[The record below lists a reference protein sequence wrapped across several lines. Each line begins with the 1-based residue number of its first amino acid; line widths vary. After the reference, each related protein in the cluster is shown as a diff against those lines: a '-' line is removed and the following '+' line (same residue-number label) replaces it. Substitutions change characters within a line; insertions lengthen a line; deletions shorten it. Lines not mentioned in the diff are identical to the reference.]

1 MEIISQN
8 RVIINSTCILLFSER
23 ENKTKNCKK
32 HFCLYTFSVL
42 HFFFITDWRL
52 YCNQYKVVVTC
63 ISICQ
68 SQQLGKKI
76 HLGKFEKKRKKKTP
90 V

>member
-1 MEIISQN
+1 MIARI
-8 RVIINSTCILLFSER
+8 
-23 ENKTKNCKK
+23 
-32 HFCLYTFSVL
+32 HFRFLI
-42 HFFFITDWRL
+42 FFFITDWRL

-76 HLGKFEKKRKKKTP
+76 HLGKFEKKEKRKLQCKSL
-90 V
+90 

>member
-1 MEIISQN
+1 MIVRI
-8 RVIINSTCILLFSER
+8 
-23 ENKTKNCKK
+23 
-32 HFCLYTFSVL
+32 HFRFLI
-42 HFFFITDWRL
+42 FFITDWRL

-76 HLGKFEKKRKKKTP
+76 NLGKFEKKKEKRKLQCKSL
-90 V
+90 